1 MKRSLKLTLG
11 LLAIGS
17 ISAIAVGSVVSCSN
31 DSSSKSDATTTS
43 SKSSSSTKSD
53 STTSSP
59 KSSSSTTT
67 PTVSTIEYSDL
78 SKKVINNSTTQKPFT
93 SYSDALVN

>member
-31 DSSSKSDATTTS
+31 NSNSNSTS
-43 SKSSSSTKSD
+43 SNSNTLPTTINGSSFTDIS
-53 STTSSP
+53 
-59 KSSSSTTT
+59 
-67 PTVSTIEYSDL
+67 
-78 SKKVINNSTTQKPFT
+78 NN
-93 SYSDALVN
+93 